1 VSKSQQKV
9 LFRLERDADGYPPAD
24 VEGVWAD
31 EAGEGRLVLDNI
43 PFFARQ
49 ATLGDVVSVDR
60 IGDELFYASTEQ
72 PSENSLVRVVM
83 FGGRDPQGLRS
94 RLQVIGCSSELSHLP
109 SPFAVNV
116 PANVDIGLVRA
127 LLDEGSALDQ
137 WDYEEAILRQ

>member
-1 VSKSQQKV
+1 MSEPRQKI

-31 EAGEGRLVLDNI
+31 EAGEGTLVLDNI

-72 PSENSLVRVVM
+72 PSANSLIRVVM
-83 FGGRDPQGLRS
+83 IGGRDPQGLRS
-94 RLQVIGCSSELSHLP
+94 RLQAMGCSSELSHLP
-109 SPFAVNV
+109 SLFAVNV
-116 PANVDIGLVRA
+116 PASVDIGQVRA
-127 LLDEGSALDQ
+127 LLDEGSALDE